1 MKKILILNLT
11 VLLFASAAFAGGTI
25 DLDLTKTGLT
35 VYGSKTDAKTAG
47 VAQKQIG
54 KCSTGVGVGIISD
67 ANGYA
72 LWAQHKNGIK
82 AYGSSHDST
91 AIFMTDVT
99 AGKEIGKQPSKIGS
113 DDFVKSGTVWSSM

>member
-1 MKKILILNLT
+1 MKKIIILN
-11 VLLFASAAFAGGTI
+11 VAALLFASAAFAGGTI
-25 DLDLTKTGLT
+25 DLDFTKTGLT
-35 VYGSKTDAKTAG
+35 LYGAKSGAGTAG
-47 VAQKQIG
+47 VGQKMIG
-54 KCSTGVGVGIISD
+54 KCSTGVGVGVISN

-91 AIFMTDVT
+91 AIYMTDVT
-99 AGKEIGKQPSKIGS
+99 AGKEIGKQPSVIGS